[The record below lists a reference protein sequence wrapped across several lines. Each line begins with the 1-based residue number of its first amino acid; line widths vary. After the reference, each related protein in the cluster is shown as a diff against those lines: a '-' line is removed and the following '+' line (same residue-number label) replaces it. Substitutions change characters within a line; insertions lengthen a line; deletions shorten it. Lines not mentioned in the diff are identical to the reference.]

1 VLKAEA
7 SLGKASDRI
16 LLHLPG
22 MDRTAAHSAG
32 RVWRTL
38 AEKAPSSRSRDTRP
52 GSKTASFFPER
63 ADAMRILLINPPHPA
78 IGSRIPREQ
87 LPPLGL
93 LSVGGALIDAGHDVV
108 LLDAEFG
115 PMPLHHIV
123 QEAVAFRPDA
133 LLLGHSGSTSGH
145 PVIAAL
151 TRQLRDALPDV
162 WIVYG
167 GVFPTY
173 HWREVLAEEPQID
186 VIVRGEGEETA
197 QHLMRAIEQRRT
209 LLGVRG
215 VACRHGNAVVATQ
228 PAAVIRDL
236 DSFRIGWELIDHRR
250 YSYWGGKRAVVVQ
263 FSRGC
268 PHLCNYCGQR
278 GFWTRWRHR
287 DPVKFAKE
295 IAWLHRV
302 HGVQVFNFADENPTA
317 SRKAWKALLEAIIA
331 ENVDVTLVGSTRAD
345 DIVRDADLLHLYKK
359 AGWERF
365 LMGMENTDKAT
376 LDLVRKG
383 GSTTKDREAIRLLRR
398 HGILSM
404 ATWVVGF
411 EEETDGD
418 LWRGLKQLLAYDPDQ
433 IQMLYVTP
441 HRWTPFFR
449 IAAQRRV
456 IQIDQ
461 SHWDYKHQVLATR
474 HMAPWRLLLWAKFI
488 EAVLQLRPKAVWRV
502 LAHRDPK
509 LRHGM
514 RWYTRMG
521 RRVWPHEVLGFLFR
535 DRRVA
540 NGPSLSDFWGPP
552 QDSEEEAM
560 MSRQKERSIAALN
573 RDAA

>member
-1 VLKAEA
+1 MHRAKPA
-7 SLGKASDRI
+7 RQ
-16 LLHLPG
+16 
-22 MDRTAAHSAG
+22 
-32 RVWRTL
+32 RTL
-38 AEKAPSSRSRDTRP
+38 PDKSGRSWPKKPEHHARRRSGFHRKERGSFRDRQ
-52 GSKTASFFPER
+52 
-63 ADAMRILLINPPHPA
+63 AMRVLPINPPHPA

-93 LSVGGALIDAGHDVV
+93 LCIGGALIDAGHDVA

-115 PMPLHHIV
+115 PMSFSEIV
-123 QEAVAFRPDA
+123 EKTVEFRPDA
-133 LLLGHSGSTSGH
+133 LLFGHSGSTSGH
-145 PVIAAL
+145 PVVAAL
-151 TRQLRDALPDV
+151 TRKLRDALPSA

-173 HWREVLAEEPQID
+173 HWRDILAQEPQID
-186 VIVRGEGEETA
+186 VIVRGEGEETS
-197 QHLMRAIEQRRT
+197 QHLMRTIERRQT
-209 LLGVRG
+209 LHGVRG
-215 VACRHGNAVVATQ
+215 IAFRDGNAIVATP
-228 PAAVIRDL
+228 PAPVIKDL
-236 DSFRIGWELIDHRR
+236 DAFRVGWELIDHRR

-287 DPVKFAKE
+287 DPGRLARE
-295 IAWLHRV
+295 MAWLHRV
-302 HGVQVFNFADENPTA
+302 HGVEVFNFADENPTA
-317 SRKAWKALLEAIIA
+317 SRKAWKAFLEALIA
-331 ENVDVTLVGSTRAD
+331 EDINVTLVGSTRAD
-345 DIVRDADLLHLYKK
+345 DIVRDRDLLHLYKK

-383 GSTTKDREAIRLLRR
+383 GSKTKDREAIRLLRR

-418 LWRGLKQLLAYDPDQ
+418 LWRGLRQLLAYDPDQ

-449 IAAQRRV
+449 LAAGRSV
-456 IQIDQ
+456 IQTDQ
-461 SHWDYKHQVLATR
+461 SRWDYKHQVLATR
-474 HMAPWRLLLWAKFI
+474 HMPPWRLLLWVKFI
-488 EAVLQLRPKAVWRV
+488 EAVLQLRPKALLRV

-521 RRVWPHEVLGFLFR
+521 RRVWPHEVWGFFFR
-535 DRRVA
+535 DRRIA
-540 NGPSLSDFWGPP
+540 KGPSLSDFWGEP
-552 QDSEEEAM
+552 QDAEQQAM
-560 MSRQKERSIAALN
+560 MSRQKERSIASLN
-573 RDAA
+573 TDAA